1 MIIENENVLCIS
13 EELFQTN
20 NSITINVKNKRLD
33 SYYSQLVY
41 QVM

>member
-1 MIIENENVLCIS
+1 MITENENVLCIS

-20 NSITINVKNKRLD
+20 NSITINVKNKRLEG
-33 SYYSQLVY
+33 YSKQLVY